1 MKSRTEN
8 FRGQLAEAQ
17 GDQRATWRVAN
28 RQLHSKPPTYH
39 SDDDCARL
47 STTFGQFFKDK
58 LNRISDTIA
67 ANLSSSSAT
76 AQHTAARTY
85 SGPMFD
91 GFRAVNVTDVQ
102 RLLIKMPAKSSP
114 LDVVPTSLLK
124 SCVDIFAVM
133 ITRLANLSFH
143 EGQFPSCFKTA
154 QVLPLLKKAGA
165 DRADPANY
173 RPISNLWTIS
183 KVLERLALMQ
193 LRPHLLSSNNFCPF
207 QSGYRTG
214 HSTETAL
221 LELLNDVYL
230 SAYL

>member
-1 MKSRTEN
+1 VKRRGKNDCRWLSSEARAAKQLRRRLERRFRRTGNKSDKQAYDAAAAAAHASIVKSRTEN

-28 RQLHSKPPTYH
+28 RLLHSKPPAYH

-58 LNRISDTIA
+58 LNRISDTIV

-91 GFRAVNVTDVQ
+91 GFRAVNVTNVQ
-102 RLLIKMPAKSSP
+102 RLLIKMPAQLSP

-124 SCVDIFAVM
+124 SCVDILAVV

-154 QVLPLLKKAGA
+154 
-165 DRADPANY
+165 
-173 RPISNLWTIS
+173 
-183 KVLERLALMQ
+183 RLATTQ
-193 LRPHLLSSNNFCPF
+193 EGWYGP
-207 QSGYRTG
+207 G
-214 HSTETAL
+214 
-221 LELLNDVYL
+221 
-230 SAYL
+230 